1 MNSTLKKIIKRGIR
15 LAFDKAPQAS
25 DFLWGRVRRIILRKE
40 IKAYDGKGKSKNGGH
55 KSVVFFSHNRCASMM
70 LNRRLLDLLEGVD
83 LERIDYQRLVHPLPE
98 KEREVFQWDREG
110 HLQRGRF
117 KGVGYYYGPF
127 RYYVDIPKLNTF
139 NTVLVLR
146 DPRDVITS
154 RYFSE
159 AFAHVA
165 LDSKFH
171 EHTKA
176 VREMDVDTFVRE
188 FAPDVEAHYRNFMEN
203 FEMLK
208 GGVVWRY
215 EELIADF
222 AGFLAHVNDAFEL
235 GHDKRYIASI
245 ASKESFT
252 VQSEDKFAHKRSVS
266 AGAYLKKLK
275 PETVVYL
282 NELFADVLVFFDWE
296 ADVLTSKQ

>member
-1 MNSTLKKIIKRGIR
+1 M
-15 LAFDKAPQAS
+15 
-25 DFLWGRVRRIILRKE
+25 
-40 IKAYDGKGKSKNGGH
+40 
-55 KSVVFFSHNRCASMM
+55 
-70 LNRRLLDLLEGVD
+70 
-83 LERIDYQRLVHPLPE
+83 
-98 KEREVFQWDREG
+98 
-110 HLQRGRF
+110 
-117 KGVGYYYGPF
+117 
-127 RYYVDIPKLNTF
+127 
-139 NTVLVLR
+139 
-146 DPRDVITS
+146 
-154 RYFSE
+154 
-159 AFAHVA
+159 
-165 LDSKFH
+165 
-171 EHTKA
+171 
-176 VREMDVDTFVRE
+176 
-188 FAPDVEAHYRNFMEN
+188 
-203 FEMLK
+203 
-208 GGVVWRY
+208 VWRY